1 MSRFCGPALRG
12 IGLLRPR
19 YCPAEDATHKT
30 GEPGTH
36 WRQAQQD
43 RQDVAGYRR
52 IRLASPNHTARAA
65 EIVCREPRAATVM
78 TVPRQARL
86 PISTIRAAEYLV
98 QIGDRQRLR
107 DWLGKHSRIERK
119 ALKKYF
125 ARKNSRIGNNDE

>member
-1 MSRFCGPALRG
+1 
-12 IGLLRPR
+12 
-19 YCPAEDATHKT
+19 
-30 GEPGTH
+30 
-36 WRQAQQD
+36 
-43 RQDVAGYRR
+43 
-52 IRLASPNHTARAA
+52 
-65 EIVCREPRAATVM
+65 M